1 MSESFYL
8 ESLSSAPTT
17 APSSP
22 GSQSQASLFALEPQ
36 TPQASLCLTMAG
48 GSVPAFPLLS
58 GAQLNTPAAVPSFGF
73 QQPPASNPALRTAL
87 TADTI
92 SERRMTPKVLSVKPE
107 DIAAFKE
114 VLKEYQTQNF
124 FAAKAAA
131 AKHAHEKEAH
141 TVAQTFARNH

>member
-36 TPQASLCLTMAG
+36 TPQASLHLTTTG
-48 GSVPAFPLLS
+48 GSALAFPLLS
-58 GAQLNTPAAVPSFGF
+58 GAQPSTPAVAPSCVFL
-73 QQPPASNPALRTAL
+73 QQASNPALRTSL

-92 SERRMTPKVLSVKPE
+92 SERRMTPKVLHVKPE

-114 VLKEYQTQNF
+114 VLKEYQTQNYL
-124 FAAKAAA
+124 ASKNTLT
-131 AKHAHEKEAH
+131 KQN
-141 TVAQTFARNH
+141 T